1 MVSGLVLLSDAAS
14 CNIDRMARS
23 PHTVPAW
30 AFPFQSRDFRLLS
43 VSILFY
49 SVGNGMEQVAVGW
62 LVFELTGSSFMI
74 GVAAAARMAPF
85 FFLGIL
91 SGTLSDRLERKAFL
105 RLVTLLAG
113 GVAAGMALLILAAD
127 PEVWTIIA
135 LVAAQG
141 SAFAFALTIRQA
153 YTVDIV
159 GTRQALNGLAL
170 TSICM
175 QAGGIAGALAS
186 GALIEALGP
195 GWQYVGVAACYAAS
209 GLVLFAVR
217 TSQPAMQEMRESV
230 LRNLAGS
237 IQLLRRNRS
246 LLVLMGLASVTEV
259 FGFTH
264 MTLLPVF
271 AKDVIGVGPAGLG
284 VMTAV
289 RQGGGLIGLGLLASL
304 RDYRRKGLLM
314 FLTAGLFGLGQ
325 MAFSLSTNLYVFL
338 VVLAVVNA
346 SAHAVDT
353 LYKTL
358 MQTVVSEE
366 QRGRAMGSW
375 VLSIGTAPVGHLG
388 IGGLAGALGAQGAL
402 LVNGAVLAFVSLSA
416 GAGLRETR
424 RLE

>member
-1 MVSGLVLLSDAAS
+1 MVFGFVLLANAAS
-14 CNIDRMARS
+14 CNINRMAQS
-23 PHTVPAW
+23 LHTVPAW

-43 VSILFY
+43 VSVLLY
-49 SVGNGMEQVAVGW
+49 SVGSGMEQVAVGW

-74 GVAAAARMAPF
+74 GVASAARMAPF

-113 GVAAGMALLILAAD
+113 GVAAGMTLLILAAD
-127 PEVWTIIA
+127 PNVWAVIA

-170 TSICM
+170 TSIGM

-195 GWQYVGVAACYAAS
+195 GWQYVGVTACYAAS

-230 LRNLAGS
+230 LRNFVGS

-271 AKDVIGVGPAGLG
+271 AKDVIGVGPTGLG

-325 MAFSLSTNLYVFL
+325 MAFSLSANLYVFL

>member
-1 MVSGLVLLSDAAS
+1 MLLANAAS
-14 CNIDRMARS
+14 CNINRMARS
-23 PHTVPAW
+23 LHTVPAW

-43 VSILFY
+43 VSILLY
-49 SVGNGMEQVAVGW
+49 SVGSGMEQVAVGW

-74 GVAAAARMAPF
+74 GVASAARMAPF

-127 PEVWTIIA
+127 PNVWAVIA

-170 TSICM
+170 TSIGM

-195 GWQYVGVAACYAAS
+195 GWQYVGVTACYAAS

-230 LRNLAGS
+230 LRNFVGS

-325 MAFSLSTNLYVFL
+325 MAFSLSANLYVFL

>member
-1 MVSGLVLLSDAAS
+1 MVFGFVLLPDAAS
-14 CNIDRMARS
+14 CNINRMARS
-23 PHTVPAW
+23 PHTAPAW

-74 GVAAAARMAPF
+74 GVASAARMAPF

-113 GVAAGMALLILAAD
+113 GVAAGMALLILAAA
-127 PEVWTIIA
+127 PNVWAVIA

-271 AKDVIGVGPAGLG
+271 AKNVIGVGPAGLG

-416 GAGLRETR
+416 GAGLKETR

>member
-1 MVSGLVLLSDAAS
+1 MVFGLVLPFDAAS

-23 PHTVPAW
+23 PHTAPAW

-105 RLVTLLAG
+105 RVVTLLAG
-113 GVAAGMALLILAAD
+113 GVAAGMALLILVAD
-127 PEVWTIIA
+127 PNVWAVIA

-217 TSQPAMQEMRESV
+217 TSRPAMQEMRESV

-289 RQGGGLIGLGLLASL
+289 RQAGGLIGLGLLASL

>member
-1 MVSGLVLLSDAAS
+1 MVFGLVLPFDAAS

-23 PHTVPAW
+23 PHTAPAW

-49 SVGNGMEQVAVGW
+49 SVGNGMDQVAVGW

-105 RLVTLLAG
+105 RVVTLLAG

-127 PEVWTIIA
+127 PDVWTIIA

-170 TSICM
+170 TSIVM

-271 AKDVIGVGPAGLG
+271 AKDVVGVGPAGLG

-314 FLTAGLFGLGQ
+314 FLTAGLFGLARWRFPCQ
-325 MAFSLSTNLYVFL
+325 RICTSSWWCWRWSMLPLTPL
-338 VVLAVVNA
+338 
-346 SAHAVDT
+346 T
-353 LYKTL
+353 L
-358 MQTVVSEE
+358 
-366 QRGRAMGSW
+366 
-375 VLSIGTAPVGHLG
+375 
-388 IGGLAGALGAQGAL
+388 
-402 LVNGAVLAFVSLSA
+402 F
-416 GAGLRETR
+416 TR
-424 RLE
+424 RLCRRWFPKSNGAGRWGPGC

>member
-1 MVSGLVLLSDAAS
+1 MLLSDAAS
-14 CNIDRMARS
+14 CNIDRMART
-23 PHTVPAW
+23 PHTAPAW

-43 VSILFY
+43 VSILLY
-49 SVGNGMEQVAVGW
+49 SVGSGMEQVAVGW

-74 GVAAAARMAPF
+74 GVASAARMAPF

-113 GVAAGMALLILAAD
+113 GVAAGMALLILVAD

-416 GAGLRETR
+416 GVGLRETR

>member
-1 MVSGLVLLSDAAS
+1 MVFGFVLLSDAPS

-23 PHTVPAW
+23 PHTAPAW

-43 VSILFY
+43 VSILLY

-62 LVFELTGSSFMI
+62 LVFELTGSAFMI
-74 GVAAAARMAPF
+74 GVASAARMAPF

-127 PEVWTIIA
+127 PDVWTIIA

-186 GALIEALGP
+186 GALIEGLGP

>member
-1 MVSGLVLLSDAAS
+1 MVFGLVLPFDAAS

-23 PHTVPAW
+23 PHTAPAW

-49 SVGNGMEQVAVGW
+49 SVGNGMDQVAVGW

-105 RLVTLLAG
+105 RVVTLLAG

-127 PEVWTIIA
+127 PDVWTIIA

-271 AKDVIGVGPAGLG
+271 AKDVVGVGPAGLG

-416 GAGLRETR
+416 GAGLKETR

>member
-1 MVSGLVLLSDAAS
+1 
-14 CNIDRMARS
+14 MANDGSYGGRRS
-23 PHTVPAW
+23 PGW
-30 AFPFQSRDFRLLS
+30 AVSFQSFDFRLLC

-62 LVFELTGSSFMI
+62 LVFELTGSALMV
-74 GVAAAARMAPF
+74 GAASAARMAPF

-105 RLVTLLAG
+105 RVVTLLAA
-113 GVAAGMALLILAAD
+113 GVAGGMALLLLAASIN
-127 PEVWTIIA
+127 VWTLIA

-141 SAFAFALTIRQA
+141 SVFAFALTIRQA

-159 GTRQALNGLAL
+159 GPRQALNGLAL
-170 TSICM
+170 TSIGM
-175 QAGGIAGALAS
+175 QAGGIVGSLAS
-186 GALIEALGP
+186 GVLIEGVGP
-195 GWQYVGVAACYAAS
+195 GWQYVGVGACYAAS
-209 GLVLFAVR
+209 GLTLFAVR
-217 TSQPAMQEMRESV
+217 TAHRAAPAIRESV
-230 LRNLAGS
+230 LSNLAGS
-237 IQLLRRNRS
+237 IRLLRQNRS
-246 LLVLMGLASVTEV
+246 LLVLMGLASVTEM

-284 VMTAV
+284 IMTAV
-289 RQGGGLIGLGLLASL
+289 RQCGGLIGLGLLASL
-304 RDYRRKGLLM
+304 GDYRRKGLLM

-325 MAFSLSTNLYVFL
+325 MALSTSANLYVFL
-338 VVLAVVNA
+338 VVLVVVNA

-358 MQTVVSEE
+358 MQTVVAEE
-366 QRGRAMGSW
+366 QRGRAMGAW

-388 IGGLAGALGAQGAL
+388 LGGLASAMGAQGAL
-402 LVNGAVLAFVSLSA
+402 LINGAVLVFVSLSA
-416 GAGLRETR
+416 AAGLRETR

>member
-1 MVSGLVLLSDAAS
+1 MVFGLVLLSDAAS

-23 PHTVPAW
+23 PHTAPAW
-30 AFPFQSRDFRLLS
+30 AFPFQYRDFRLLS
-43 VSILFY
+43 VSILLY
-49 SVGNGMEQVAVGW
+49 SVGSGMEQVAVGW

-74 GVAAAARMAPF
+74 GVASAARMAPF

-105 RLVTLLAG
+105 RVVTLLAG

-127 PEVWTIIA
+127 PDVWTIIA

-271 AKDVIGVGPAGLG
+271 AKDVVGVGPAGLG

-416 GAGLRETR
+416 GAGLKETR

>member
-1 MVSGLVLLSDAAS
+1 MQHSDGVSQRRTA
-14 CNIDRMARS
+14 
-23 PHTVPAW
+23 PAW
-30 AFPFQSRDFRLLS
+30 AVSFQSRDFRLLW

-62 LVFELTGSSFMI
+62 LVFELTGSSFMV
-74 GVAAAARMAPF
+74 GVASAARMAPF

-105 RLVTLLAG
+105 RLVTLLAA
-113 GVAAGMALLILAAD
+113 GVAAGMALLILAANAS
-127 PEVWTIIA
+127 VWAVIA

-159 GTRQALNGLAL
+159 GSRQALNGLAL
-170 TSICM
+170 TSIGM
-175 QAGGIAGALAS
+175 QAGGIAGSLAS
-186 GALIEALGP
+186 GVLIEGLGP
-195 GWQYVGVAACYAAS
+195 GWQYVGVSACYVAS
-209 GLVLFAVR
+209 GLTLLAVR
-217 TSQPAMQEMRESV
+217 TSQRAMQGMRESV
-230 LRNLAGS
+230 LRNLAES
-237 IQLLRRNRS
+237 IRLLRQNRS

-284 VMTAV
+284 IMTAV
-289 RQGGGLIGLGLLASL
+289 RQGGGLIGLAVLASL

-325 MAFSLSTNLYVFL
+325 MALSALSLSANLYVFL
-338 VVLAVVNA
+338 VVLAMVNA

-358 MQTVVSEE
+358 MQTVVAEE
-366 QRGRAMGSW
+366 QRGRAMGAW
-375 VLSIGTAPVGHLG
+375 VLSIGTAPIGHLG
-388 IGGLAGALGAQGAL
+388 LGGLAGALGAPGAL
-402 LVNGAVLAFVSLSA
+402 LVNGAVLTFVSLFA
-416 GAGLRETR
+416 AAGLRETR

>member
-1 MVSGLVLLSDAAS
+1 MSPPVTRPFNAAS

-23 PHTVPAW
+23 AHTIPAW

-62 LVFELTGSSFMI
+62 LIFELTGSSFMI

-127 PEVWTIIA
+127 PNVWAVIA

-195 GWQYVGVAACYAAS
+195 GWQYVGVTACYAAS

-217 TSQPAMQEMRESV
+217 TSRPAMQEMRESV

-289 RQGGGLIGLGLLASL
+289 RQAGGLIGLGLLASL